1 MPTFPR
7 KPLGL
12 IILDYTFFRI
22 HMFMKETDCIKI
34 TIPVKLLRCCI
45 LNLLFCIHIYLYPI
59 TLLKTRI
66 KFKQEMILSPKV
78 LKKTLPVLQ

>member
-59 TLLKTRI
+59 TLLKT
-66 KFKQEMILSPKV
+66 
-78 LKKTLPVLQ
+78 

>member
-34 TIPVKLLRCCI
+34 TIPVKLFKMLHFKPFV
-45 LNLLFCIHIYLYPI
+45 LYSYLFVPYYS
-59 TLLKTRI
+59 I
-66 KFKQEMILSPKV
+66 KDV
-78 LKKTLPVLQ
+78 N